1 MVRWKVYSNVRWLL
15 KTQKQI
21 KMENLIGAEKVLYKA
36 TYEFYLN
43 VVKVSQEEAETQA
56 KLKIE
61 KKRKLAKVLPRI

>member
-1 MVRWKVYSNVRWLL
+1 MIIH
-15 KTQKQI
+15 TQKQI
-21 KMENLIGAEKVLYKA
+21 KMENLTGTEKVLYKT

-43 VVKVSQEEAETQA
+43 VVKVSQEDAETQA

>member
-1 MVRWKVYSNVRWLL
+1 MKGKRVYNNVRWLL

-43 VVKVSQEEAETQA
+43 VVKVSQEEAENQA
-56 KLKIE
+56 KIKIE
-61 KKRKLAKVLPRI
+61 KKRELAKVLSRI